1 MDLPSPLFCN
11 KLQQQKLFTK
21 NQRILGL
28 LWIGQL
34 GWTMANASS
43 VIDSVTKFGGGR
55 TVHVEASE
63 CVHVGGGGAL
73 ISLTI

>member
-1 MDLPSPLFCN
+1 
-11 KLQQQKLFTK
+11 
-21 NQRILGL
+21 
-28 LWIGQL
+28 
-34 GWTMANASS
+34 MANASS

-63 CVHVGGGGAL
+63 CVHVGGAL